1 MKTKK
6 MISLSLL
13 TLAFCGVAFAA
24 EYKSPEVGF
33 KKQIPPTKAMKTADF
48 GDHYKVDNGNVMDR
62 QIASEDDTPSDRDP
76 SSVTAK
82 KNMKKMD
89 EAQVVDEAI
98 DAPKPWLY
106 RNQESGQRSRTLN
119 NK

>member
-1 MKTKK
+1 MNAKK

-13 TLAFCGVAFAA
+13 TLAFCSMAFAA

-33 KKQIPPTKAMKTADF
+33 KKQVPPSKAMKTADF
-48 GDHYKVDNGNVMDR
+48 GDHYKVENGAAMDR
-62 QIASEDDTPSDRDP
+62 QIASEDDEPSDRDP
-76 SSVTAK
+76 SSVVAK
-82 KNMKKMD
+82 KKMKKMED
-89 EAQVVDEAI
+89 THVVDEAA

-106 RNQESGQRSRTLN
+106 RNQEAGQRNRAFN